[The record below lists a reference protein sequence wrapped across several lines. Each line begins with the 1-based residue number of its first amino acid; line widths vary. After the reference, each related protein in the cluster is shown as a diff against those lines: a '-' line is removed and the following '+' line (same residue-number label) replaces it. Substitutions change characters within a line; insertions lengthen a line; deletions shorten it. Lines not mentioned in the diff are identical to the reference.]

1 MRTLNE
7 TIDVFFRQFAR
18 EFVQNRAKDI
28 RARGLL
34 NSEDLLRSL
43 YAKVTS
49 EPQAGRF
56 LMLVFAKTYGRYQDM
71 RRQYTKAGGEEM
83 IRLLEEWVEKE
94 GVQKFQKGKYAARLS
109 TLSPQQVKN
118 AVAWGIARK
127 LTRSQGTRKRSWWN
141 KGKTRDIENFYDV
154 LRRLAQE
161 AVAAELKHSIQH
173 GS

>member
-7 TIDVFFRQFAR
+7 TIDVFFRQFAQ
-18 EFVQNRAKDI
+18 EFVRNRAKDI

-34 NSEDLLRSL
+34 NTEDLLRSL

-49 EPQAGRF
+49 EPEAGRF

-83 IRLLEEWVEKE
+83 IRMLEEWVGKE
-94 GVQKFQKGKYAARLS
+94 GVEKFKKGNYAARLS
-109 TLSPQQVKN
+109 DLSPQQVKN

-127 LTRSQGTRKRSWWN
+127 LTRVPGTRKRSWWN

-154 LRRLAQE
+154 LIRLAQE
-161 AVAAELKHSIQH
+161 SVADELKNDLQH